1 MKKKIISIFLA
12 LIIVIGS
19 LTVSFVAF
27 ASSRTLILGTK
38 ITSAIDGEDDLCRFI
53 FTPSQSGTYSFLSYN
68 VPASEAYL
76 FVRENEDGT
85 NQKVYKQLAYS
96 NSDPNYKENDHNQ
109 LQFCLTYHL
118 EKGIKYYFDAG
129 WYLSD
134 SRTSGN
140 FTVMLRCDVYDSEVE
155 TLTVFN
161 DTKLSIYSD
170 GEWQTDANGERY
182 FYYNISKIISNLSV
196 TVTYADGRSVT
207 SVGEDNVDGYKID
220 YKQNQAFVHWYPK
233 TSPDYKGNILTVSVL
248 GKSVD
253 IEIEIEPNSMNLVKG
268 KVIDMHGS
276 AVENAKIKHNGTV
289 LTSTDINGEFWFYSN
304 SSVLEY
310 SVSADNAIE
319 REFTM
324 LISADDKKNDYR
336 ALPIEI
342 CTVDLNGD
350 GFVNA
355 KDYALM
361 KKSLKSEEFEKAFL
375 LYKKCINFSKTNY
388 PKLTLGSQ

>member
-1 MKKKIISIFLA
+1 MKKKIISLFLA
-12 LIIVIGS
+12 LIIAIGS

-53 FTPSQSGTYSFLSYN
+53 FTPSESGTYSFLSYN

-76 FVRENEDGT
+76 FVRENEDGK
-85 NQKVYKQLAYS
+85 KVYKQLAYS
-96 NSDPNYKENDHNQ
+96 NSDPNYKENGHNQ

-118 EKGIKYYFDAG
+118 EKGVKYYFDAG

-155 TLTVFN
+155 TLTVLN
-161 DTKLSIYSD
+161 DSKLSIYSD
-170 GEWQTDANGERY
+170 GEWQTDADGNRY

-207 SVGEDNVDGYKID
+207 SVGEDTVDGYKID
-220 YKQNQAFVHWYPK
+220 YKQNQAYVHWYPK
-233 TSPDYKGNILTVSVL
+233 SSPDYKSNILTVSVL

-268 KVIDMHGS
+268 KVVDMLKEP
-276 AVENAKIKHNGTV
+276 VQNAKIKLNGTV
-289 LTSTDINGEFWFYSN
+289 LASTDSNGEFWFYSN

-310 SVSADNAIE
+310 SVSLDNAIK

-324 LISADDKKNDYR
+324 LISVDDKKNDYR
-336 ALPIEI
+336 NLPIEI
-342 CTVDLNGD
+342 CTADFSGD

-355 KDYALM
+355 KDYVMM
-361 KKSLKSEEFEKAFL
+361 KKSLKGEKFEKVYL
-375 LYKKCINFSKTNY
+375 QYKKCVIFSKTNY
-388 PKLTLGSQ
+388 SKLTLGSR

>member
-1 MKKKIISIFLA
+1 MKKKIISLFLA

-27 ASSRTLILGTK
+27 ASSRALILGTK
-38 ITSAIDGEDDLCRFI
+38 ITSAIDGEDDVCRFI
-53 FTPSQSGTYSFLSYN
+53 FTPTQSGTYSFLSYN

-76 FVRENEDGT
+76 FVRENEDGK
-85 NQKVYKQLAYS
+85 KVYRQLAYS
-96 NSDPNYKENDHNQ
+96 NSDPNYKENGHNQ

-118 EKGIKYYFDAG
+118 EKGVKYYFDAG

-155 TLTVFN
+155 TLTVLN
-161 DTKLSIYSD
+161 DSKLSIYSD
-170 GEWQTDANGERY
+170 GEWQTDADGNRY

-207 SVGEDNVDGYKID
+207 SVGEDTVDGYKID
-220 YKQNQAFVHWYPK
+220 YKQNQAYVHWYPK
-233 TSPDYKGNILTVSVL
+233 SSPDYKSNILTVCVL

-253 IEIEIEPNSMNLVKG
+253 IEIEIESNSMNLVKG
-268 KVIDMHGS
+268 KVVDMLKS
-276 AVENAKIKHNGTV
+276 PVQNAKIKLNGTV
-289 LTSTDINGEFWFYSN
+289 LASTDSNGEFWFYSN
-304 SSVLEY
+304 SSVLKY
-310 SVSADNAIE
+310 SVSIDNAIE

-324 LISADDKKNDYR
+324 LISVDDKKNDYR
-336 ALPIEI
+336 NLPIEI
-342 CTVDLNGD
+342 CTVDFSGD

-355 KDYALM
+355 KDYVMM
-361 KKSLKSEEFEKAFL
+361 KKSLKGEEFEKVNL
-375 LYKKCINFSKTNY
+375 QYKKCVNFSKTKY
-388 PKLTLGSQ
+388 PKLTLGSR

>member
-1 MKKKIISIFLA
+1 MKKKIISLFLA
-12 LIIVIGS
+12 LIIVTGS

-27 ASSRTLILGTK
+27 ASSRALILGTK

-53 FTPSQSGTYSFLSYN
+53 FTPTQSGTYSFLSYN

-76 FVRENEDGT
+76 FVRENEDGK
-85 NQKVYKQLAYS
+85 KVYRQLAYS
-96 NSDPNYKENDHNQ
+96 NSDPNYKENGHNQ

-118 EKGIKYYFDAG
+118 EKGVKYYFDAG

-155 TLTVFN
+155 TLTVLN
-161 DTKLSIYSD
+161 DSKLSIYSD
-170 GEWQTDANGERY
+170 GEWQTDADGNRY

-207 SVGEDNVDGYKID
+207 SVGEDTVDGYKID
-220 YKQNQAFVHWYPK
+220 YKQNQAYVHWYPK
-233 TSPDYKGNILTVSVL
+233 SSPDYKSNILTVCVL

-268 KVIDMHGS
+268 KVVDMLKS
-276 AVENAKIKHNGTV
+276 PVQNAKIKLNGTV
-289 LTSTDINGEFWFYSN
+289 LASTDLNGEFWFYSN

-310 SVSADNAIE
+310 SVSIDNAIE

-324 LISADDKKNDYR
+324 LISVNDKKNDYR
-336 ALPIEI
+336 NLPIEI
-342 CTVDLNGD
+342 CTVDFSGD

-355 KDYALM
+355 KDYVMM
-361 KKSLKSEEFEKAFL
+361 KKSLKGEEFEKAFL
-375 LYKKCINFSKTNY
+375 QYKKCVNFSKTNY
-388 PKLTLGSQ
+388 PKLTLGSR

>member
-1 MKKKIISIFLA
+1 MKKKIISLFLA
-12 LIIVIGS
+12 LIIAIGS

-53 FTPSQSGTYSFLSYN
+53 FTPSESGTYSFLSYN

-76 FVRENEDGT
+76 FVRENEDGK
-85 NQKVYKQLAYS
+85 KVYRQLAYS
-96 NSDPNYKENDHNQ
+96 NSDPNYKENGHNQ

-118 EKGIKYYFDAG
+118 EKGVKYYFDAS

-155 TLTVFN
+155 TLTVLN
-161 DTKLSIYSD
+161 DSKLSIYSD
-170 GEWQTDANGERY
+170 GEWQTDADGNRY

-207 SVGEDNVDGYKID
+207 SVGEDTVDGYKID
-220 YKQNQAFVHWYPK
+220 YKQNQAYVHWYPK
-233 TSPDYKGNILTVSVL
+233 SSPDYKSNILTVSVL

-253 IEIEIEPNSMNLVKG
+253 IEIEIEPNSMNLVNG
-268 KVIDMHGS
+268 KVVDMLKEP
-276 AVENAKIKHNGTV
+276 VQNAKIKLNGTV
-289 LTSTDINGEFWFYSN
+289 LASTDSNGEFWFYSN

-310 SVSADNAIE
+310 SVSLDNAIK

-324 LISADDKKNDYR
+324 LISVDDKKNDYR
-336 ALPIEI
+336 NLPIEI
-342 CTVDLNGD
+342 CTADFSGD

-355 KDYALM
+355 KDYVMM
-361 KKSLKSEEFEKAFL
+361 KKSLKGEEFEKVYL
-375 LYKKCINFSKTNY
+375 QYKKCVNFSKTNY
-388 PKLTLGSQ
+388 PKLTLGTR

>member
-1 MKKKIISIFLA
+1 MKKKIISLFLA
-12 LIIVIGS
+12 LIIVTGS

-27 ASSRTLILGTK
+27 ASSRALILGTK

-53 FTPSQSGTYSFLSYN
+53 FTPTQSGTYSFLSYN

-76 FVRENEDGT
+76 FVRENEDGK
-85 NQKVYKQLAYS
+85 KVYRQLAYS
-96 NSDPNYKENDHNQ
+96 NSDPNYKENGHNQ

-118 EKGIKYYFDAG
+118 EKGVKYYFDAG

-155 TLTVFN
+155 TLTVLN
-161 DTKLSIYSD
+161 DSKLSIYSD
-170 GEWQTDANGERY
+170 GEWQTDADGNRY

-207 SVGEDNVDGYKID
+207 SVGEDTVDGYKID
-220 YKQNQAFVHWYPK
+220 YKQNQAYVHWYPK
-233 TSPDYKGNILTVSVL
+233 SSPDYKSNILTVCVL

-268 KVIDMHGS
+268 KVVDMLKS
-276 AVENAKIKHNGTV
+276 PVQNAKIKLNGTV
-289 LTSTDINGEFWFYSN
+289 LASTDLNGEFWFYSN

-310 SVSADNAIE
+310 SVSIDNAIE

-324 LISADDKKNDYR
+324 LISVDDKKNDYR
-336 ALPIEI
+336 NLPIEI
-342 CTVDLNGD
+342 CTVDFSGD

-355 KDYALM
+355 KDYVMM
-361 KKSLKSEEFEKAFL
+361 KKSLKGEEFEKSYL
-375 LYKKCINFSKTNY
+375 QYKKCVNFSKTNY
-388 PKLTLGSQ
+388 PKLTLGSR